1 VARLTSSRQQLA
13 TMQRNNMPVA
23 DIERKQ
29 AKVVELEQNVSLLET
44 LISAAANLVVN
55 KLQ

>member
-1 VARLTSSRQQLA
+1 
-13 TMQRNNMPVA
+13 
-23 DIERKQ
+23 
-29 AKVVELEQNVSLLET
+29 VVQLEQNVSLLET